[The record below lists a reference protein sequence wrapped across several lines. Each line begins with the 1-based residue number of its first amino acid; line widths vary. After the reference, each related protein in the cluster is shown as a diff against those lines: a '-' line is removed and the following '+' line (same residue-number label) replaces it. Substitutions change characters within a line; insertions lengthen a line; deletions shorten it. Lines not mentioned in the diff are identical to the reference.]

1 VTFLS
6 ISALRD
12 ANDHLIGYV
21 GVFEDITA
29 FKERQKAQQ
38 MKDEF
43 LANVSHELRTPL
55 NAVMGL
61 SALIEVESDHEKI
74 KNYAHN
80 IHLSGR
86 HLLDIV
92 NELLDFSK
100 IQAGKFQIEKT
111 RLPLIKVFK
120 DCHAIL
126 LALAKEKRVN
136 LRFDYQDIAEDLY
149 VEGDEIRLKQVIN
162 NIVSN
167 AIKFAEGGIVE
178 IIANYCDGQLSIIF
192 KDNGIGMDVSVLRNL
207 FNPFYQADGS
217 ITRKFGGTGLGL
229 AISKNIVDKMGGSIT
244 VESSAGKGSAFNLS
258 IPLYHALQK
267 QEQSADIVIMY

>member
-1 VTFLS
+1 
-6 ISALRD
+6 
-12 ANDHLIGYV
+12 
-21 GVFEDITA
+21 
-29 FKERQKAQQ
+29 

-55 NAVMGL
+55 NAMMGL

-74 KNYAHN
+74 KNYARN

-100 IQAGKFQIEKT
+100 IQSGKFQIEKT

-136 LRFDYQDIAEDLY
+136 LRFDYQDIAEDLH
-149 VEGDEIRLKQVIN
+149 VEDDEIRLKQVIN
-162 NIVSN
+162 TIASN

-192 KDNGIGMDVSVLRNL
+192 KDNGIGMDASVLRNL

-258 IPLYHALQK
+258 IPLYHALQE

>member
-1 VTFLS
+1 
-6 ISALRD
+6 
-12 ANDHLIGYV
+12 
-21 GVFEDITA
+21 
-29 FKERQKAQQ
+29 

-126 LALAKEKRVN
+126 LALAKEKCVN

-149 VEGDEIRLKQVIN
+149 VEGDEIRLNKSSTISCPMRSSLQKA
-162 NIVSN
+162 VSLRLLP
-167 AIKFAEGGIVE
+167 
-178 IIANYCDGQLSIIF
+178 IIAMVSSLSSL
-192 KDNGIGMDVSVLRNL
+192 K
-207 FNPFYQADGS
+207 
-217 ITRKFGGTGLGL
+217 
-229 AISKNIVDKMGGSIT
+229 IT
-244 VESSAGKGSAFNLS
+244 VSAW
-258 IPLYHALQK
+258 
-267 QEQSADIVIMY
+267 M